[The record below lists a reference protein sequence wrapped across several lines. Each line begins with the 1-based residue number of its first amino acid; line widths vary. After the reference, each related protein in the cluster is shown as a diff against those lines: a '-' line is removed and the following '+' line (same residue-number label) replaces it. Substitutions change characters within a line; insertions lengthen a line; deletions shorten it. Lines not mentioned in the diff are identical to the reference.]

1 MQTAVCAIG
10 RVKEETV
17 KNKTGQHS
25 NNAELQKAP
34 QVACE
39 VYFKLTAPQVA
50 PSVAHMLTLSLAG
63 DWLRKTP

>member
-1 MQTAVCAIG
+1 MRKAHLIVMQTAVCAIG

-34 QVACE
+34 QVAWE
-39 VYFKLTAPQVA
+39 VYFKLTAD
-50 PSVAHMLTLSLAG
+50 S
-63 DWLRKTP
+63 

>member
-1 MQTAVCAIG
+1 MANLIRQRKAHLIVMQTAVCAIG

-34 QVACE
+34 QVAWE
-39 VYFKLTAPQVA
+39 VYFKLTAD
-50 PSVAHMLTLSLAG
+50 S
-63 DWLRKTP
+63 